1 MSSVVDDTSSELLL
15 SVEVC
20 CCNNTGDETVEM
32 FLQLFTEL
40 LSEYAVFLCSEL
52 VVLDVATALLHVS
65 PLLFSVVN
73 VEIYTRN
80 IKMLLSKVDL

>member
-1 MSSVVDDTSSELLL
+1 MSSVVDDTSSEELLLL

-20 CCNNTGDETVEM
+20 CCNNTGDETVVM

-40 LSEYAVFLCSEL
+40 VSEYAVFLDSEL
-52 VVLDVATALLHVS
+52 AVLVVATALLHVS
-65 PLLFSVVN
+65 PVLFSVVD

-80 IKMLLSKVDL
+80 KH